1 MITSASCGTTS
12 HAIFSTTSRDACEMA
27 SRSAASPPSACAVAG
42 GVAGGGGG
50 RLRGGLAPR
59 RRRRRRRRRDHG
71 GAGRDIAPVVVG
83 GGRAGHPERLR
94 GRRAGRGP
102 GRSRSR
108 SEGPGRRRR
117 AARGGGRGR
126 RWRPDPRALHA
137 GGRERSGT
145 HGAGAQRVPGRRQRR
160 RNRPAR
166 GAGRLQAGHRG
177 GRVRGGRRV
186 RRSRQV
192 RPGGRVR
199 RGLRVRRGHARVRE
213 RQRLGRHP
221 LDELAHAGEQGL
233 AVEGLGDVA
242 IGARGTG
249 PRLVERLEGSGEQ
262 EHRHLAELR
271 VGLQRLAELVAV
283 HAGHDGVGEH
293 DVGPGLPRPGERVLA
308 VVHGGDPVVLPG
320 EDDAHDLLDGD
331 RVVGEQ
337 QVLGHC
343 FLGQVLPES

>member
-12 HAIFSTTSRDACEMA
+12 QAIFSTTSRDACEMA

-42 GVAGGGGG
+42 GVAGGRRRTAARWARAAAPSSAAAAAG
-50 RLRGGLAPR
+50 PR
-59 RRRRRRRRRDHG
+59 RRRSRHRSSRRRRWPGRPSRTAPGAAGGPGPGPGAGAKGRG
-71 GAGRDIAPVVVG
+71 GAAAPRAAGGGG
-83 GGRAGHPERLR
+83 GGRIPAPFTLV
-94 GRRAGRGP
+94 
-102 GRSRSR
+102 
-108 SEGPGRRRR
+108 
-117 AARGGGRGR
+117 GG
-126 RWRPDPRALHA
+126 
-137 GGRERSGT
+137 S
-145 HGAGAQRVPGRRQRR
+145 VPGRTA
-160 RNRPAR
+160 PAR
-166 GAGRLQAGHRG
+166 SGC
-177 GRVRGGRRV
+177 
-186 RRSRQV
+186 
-192 RPGGRVR
+192 PGGGSGGGTVR
-199 RGLRVRRGHARVRE
+199 RGGPAGCRRATGVGACDGAGVCAGGARCGREGVSGRRGHARVRE

-221 LDELAHAGEQGL
+221 LDELAHAGEQRL

-283 HAGHDGVGEH
+283 HAGHDRVGEH

-343 FLGQVLPES
+343 FLGRVLPES